1 MATGGQAAAAA
12 AAGWGAGGV
21 PDPCRWAN
29 AAATPTLLGGG
40 ALTVPYAGRPECGRG
55 SQSGSD
61 SARVNTVCSF
71 LVCARERGGT
81 TGEGPWAP
89 AEAES
94 KAARCHVL

>member
-1 MATGGQAAAAA
+1 VATGGQAAAA

-40 ALTVPYAGRPECGRG
+40 ALAVPYVGRLECGRG
-55 SQSGSD
+55 SQRRQRLR
-61 SARVNTVCSF
+61 RVNTVCSF

-94 KAARCHVL
+94 NAARCDVL